1 MFGARFLARALR
13 SCSSAPCP
21 GHRPPARLSVR
32 DALGA
37 QSTSGERV
45 KVQGWIRSVRS
56 QKEVLFLHIN
66 DGSSLES
73 LQVVA
78 DSSFDNRELAFGSS
92 VEVQGQLVKSPSKK
106 QNMELKA
113 EKIEVVGNCDATA
126 FPFKYKE
133 RHPLEYLRQYPH
145 LRCRTNAL
153 GSILRVRSEATA
165 AIHSFF
171 KDNGFVHIHTPIIT
185 SNDCEGAGELFQVE
199 PSSKIKM
206 PEENFFNVPAFLTV
220 SGQLHLEVMS
230 GISYTEAV
238 EILKQS
244 SQNFTFTPE
253 WGVDLHT
260 EHEKYLVKHCGNIPV
275 FVINYPLA
283 LKPFYMRDNEDG
295 PQHTVAAVDLL
306 VPGVGELFGGS
317 LREERYHFLEQR
329 LARSGL
335 TETYQCNISTSRF
348 FLFLSPAD
356 PPTRYVHFIET
367 SISASLIC
375 SGRLLCMVNVSQ
387 KTQ

>member
-1 MFGARFLARALR
+1 MFGARRLLR
-13 SCSSAPCP
+13 VLRSCSCSSAPCP
-21 GHRPPARLSVR
+21 RPKPAAKLSVR
-32 DALGA
+32 EALRA
-37 QSTSGERV
+37 QNSNGERV

-56 QKEVLFLHIN
+56 QKEVLFLHVN

-78 DSSFDNRELAFGSS
+78 DSNFDSRELAFGSS
-92 VEVQGQLVKSPSKK
+92 VEVYGKLVKSPAKR
-106 QNMELKA
+106 QNVELKA
-113 EKIEVVGNCDATA
+113 EKIEVVGNCDPKD

-133 RHPLEYLRQYPH
+133 RPPLEYLRQFPH

-171 KDNGFVHIHTPIIT
+171 KDSGFVHIHTPIIT

-199 PSSKIKM
+199 PSSKIKV
-206 PEENFFNVPAFLTV
+206 PEENFFDVPAFLTV

-238 EILKQS
+238 EILKQA

-260 EHEKYLVKHCGNIPV
+260 EHEKYLVKHCGNVPV

-329 LARSGL
+329 LASSGL
-335 TETYQCNISTSRF
+335 TEAYQWYLDLRRFGSVPHGGFGMGFERYLQCILGIDNIKDVIPFPRF
-348 FLFLSPAD
+348 THS
-356 PPTRYVHFIET
+356 
-367 SISASLIC
+367 C
-375 SGRLLCMVNVSQ
+375 LL
-387 KTQ
+387 